1 MVTLPTV
8 TGTWKTKA
16 KKTLRDH
23 CAFGVENLM
32 KLPEAADRKFDVI
45 FCRNVLIY
53 FDRAARAALVSR
65 LAERLTP
72 GGYLFLGHSE
82 ALVDKSAPLHLTH
95 LGREI
100 VYTKTVS

>member
-1 MVTLPTV
+1 MDTMALKITLTQ
-8 TGTWKTKA
+8 
-16 KKTLRDH
+16 L
-23 CAFGVENLM
+23 LI
-32 KLPEAADRKFDVI
+32 AAASFAQRRWGGAVGGPFDAI

-82 ALVDKSAPLHLTH
+82 ALIDKSSPLHLTH

-100 VYTKTVS
+100 VYTKSTS